1 MAIPPL
7 SSIGNLIERIDV
19 FTFRNVGGVRIPKSR
34 RKLAYHMSVDI
45 IIESIDWN
53 LYESDKSIPKTQF
66 YGYATLVL
74 NDCLTQ
80 PIPLTFPR
88 TRIYYDWQWQAF
100 CSWQDELLFWQ
111 NYQFHRKND
120 NSLALIMG
128 SLGIDY
134 EELEPILKPF
144 SFKELPLREVRV
156 KCPSNTQFRIEYV
169 QMEPV
174 PYTDRFG
181 NVRDGSSQQE
191 DGDKD
196 NGLPPDGI
204 QPKRN
209 DPSNPFGGNKPAL
222 GASPESGFNLPVGTE
237 GDNTSEVDPTN
248 SDGYTPPDPE
258 GTLYWYE
265 VINRVKRPQFEG
277 GCSVTRV
284 DKTYYLL
291 LNKDI
296 EGNIQPF
303 APFPDPVP
311 TGCNNGT
318 TQTWGLQLTGGQ
330 RFGTGFSD
338 GAPDLNKGKGMEKPA
353 DVLYYE

>member
-19 FTFRNVGGVRIPKSR
+19 FTFRNVGGIRIPKSR
-34 RKLAYHMSVDI
+34 RKVAYHMSVDVV
-45 IIESIDWN
+45 IESIDWN

-88 TRIYYDWQWQAF
+88 TRIFYDWQWQAF

-156 KCPSNTQFRIEYV
+156 KCPVNTQFRIEYV

-196 NGLPPDGI
+196 NGLPSDGI
-204 QPKRN
+204 QPRRN
-209 DPSNPFGGNKPAL
+209 NPSDPFGGNKPAL

-237 GDNTSEVDPTN
+237 GDNTSEVDPNN
-248 SDGYTPPDPE
+248 SDGTTPPPDE
-258 GTLYWYE
+258 GTGAIRWLKVE
-265 VINRVKRPQFEG
+265 SRVKRPQFAG
-277 GCSVTRV
+277 GCSATRV
-284 DKTYYLL
+284 AKDYYIVLDQTQL
-291 LNKDI
+291 VSLTPNAGQGDAGC
-296 EGNIQPF
+296 GNVVQLGGWK
-303 APFPDPVP
+303 V
-311 TGCNNGT
+311 
-318 TQTWGLQLTGGQ
+318 QLTGGQ
-330 RFGTGFSD
+330 PFDVGNSD
-338 GAPDLNKGKGMEKPA
+338 SAPQLSFARGDNLPPSE
-353 DVLYYE
+353 LYFE